1 MVNMF
6 ENPGDKLKYVK
17 MGKCLGRAGIL
28 EEQGCPTE
36 PLSRP
41 GGLEHPTLVQSE
53 TGPENV
59 PRRVLGVRF
68 TSFLNLSIN

>member
-28 EEQGCPTE
+28 EEQSCPAE

-41 GGLEHPTLVQSE
+41 GDLEHLTLRQS
-53 TGPENV
+53 
-59 PRRVLGVRF
+59 
-68 TSFLNLSIN
+68 

>member
-1 MVNMF
+1 MVIMF
-6 ENPGDKLKYVK
+6 INPVDKLKYVS

-28 EEQGCPTE
+28 EEQGCQAE

-41 GGLEHPTLVQSE
+41 GDLVHPTLRQSY